1 MSGVFFVPDSFC
13 YNISYELKG
22 GLNMLENK
30 VAIVTAASRGIG
42 LAISHRL
49 VEEGAIVYMAV
60 RDSEKNRK
68 LVQELH
74 AENDRYRHVIYDAY
88 DFSSYEPMMKEVAE
102 KEGKID
108 ILINNFG
115 HTDTKKDLTLL
126 EGDSEAFFD
135 VVNINLAS
143 VYYTCKYAIPY
154 MQEQNQGSIINISS
168 VAGNTPD
175 ISRLAYSTSKAA
187 VNSLTKNIAVQYAQN
202 GIRANAILP
211 GLVATDAALNNMSE
225 SFLNTFLKHVPLKR
239 VATPDDIANLA
250 VFLASDQSSF
260 ITGELIPV
268 AGGFG
273 LPTPIYGDVMEDAS
287 RRG

>member
-1 MSGVFFVPDSFC
+1 
-13 YNISYELKG
+13 
-22 GLNMLENK
+22 MLENK

-88 DFSSYEPMMKEVAE
+88 DFSSYEPMMEEVAE

-154 MQEQNQGSIINISS
+154 MQEHNQGSIINISS